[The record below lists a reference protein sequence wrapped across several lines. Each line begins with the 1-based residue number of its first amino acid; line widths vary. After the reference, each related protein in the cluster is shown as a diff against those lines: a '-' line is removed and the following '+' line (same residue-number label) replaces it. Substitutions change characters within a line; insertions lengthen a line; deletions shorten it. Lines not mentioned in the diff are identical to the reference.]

1 MRDSLRWGFNR
12 VEKALDQDQK
22 KLRIRVLSRRV
33 EKGGRVGEGL
43 LVFMPSA
50 ASLGTPDTGI
60 IISGVI
66 GLVREV
72 TVHSPANTLPS
83 LLDR

>member
-43 LVFMPSA
+43 V
-50 ASLGTPDTGI
+50 SLYALGSKSRNPRHRDYNLG
-60 IISGVI
+60 GNWAC
-66 GLVREV
+66 
-72 TVHSPANTLPS
+72 P
-83 LLDR
+83 

>member
-1 MRDSLRWGFNR
+1 
-12 VEKALDQDQK
+12 
-22 KLRIRVLSRRV
+22 
-33 EKGGRVGEGL
+33 
-43 LVFMPSA
+43 MPSA
-50 ASLGTPDTGI
+50 GSLGTPDTGI